1 MIKDFLKFIKE
12 ELNKVKEYVLLD
24 FKEFPAVL
32 NIENILHF
40 SVSDDSIESYY
51 QVSKLKEKEEEFF
64 RTDTIHVHMYLEYKP
79 LLGKFIFSDVEYLI
93 PESNNDLNK
102 KKALRLIDILKKNI
116 LETIKNNIDKN
127 FELISYVTIT
137 SLPIEFH
144 ETLFKRTIT
153 IEAQF
158 EFIIQYKSLF

>member
-1 MIKDFLKFIKE
+1 MIKDFLKFIEE
-12 ELNKVKEYVLLD
+12 ELNKVKEDVLLN
-24 FKEFPAVL
+24 FKEFPAIL

-64 RTDTIHVHMYLEYKP
+64 RTDTINVHMYLEYQP

-93 PESNNDLNK
+93 PEPNDNSNR
-102 KKALRLIDILKKNI
+102 KKALHLIDILKKNI
-116 LETIKNNIDKN
+116 IEAIKNNVDKN

-158 EFIIQYKSLF
+158 EFIIQYKNLF